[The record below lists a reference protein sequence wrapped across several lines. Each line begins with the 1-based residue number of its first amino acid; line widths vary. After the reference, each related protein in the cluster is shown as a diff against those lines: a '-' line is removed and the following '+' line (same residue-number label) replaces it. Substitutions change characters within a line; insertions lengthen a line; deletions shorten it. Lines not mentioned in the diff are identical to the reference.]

1 MIFVGSPFLCF
12 EALTNRDLDGVW
24 DENIESLGPYAHAHT
39 NLTEIHQGL
48 ELLWR
53 NNINPERVV
62 MGLGFYGRSESNHL
76 T

>member
-1 MIFVGSPFLCF
+1 MRFLWLV
-12 EALTNRDLDGVW
+12 ADSATDGVW
-24 DENIESLGPYAHAHT
+24 DQDIEALGPHALAHT

-62 MGLGFYGRSESNHL
+62 LGLGFYGRSGLQIIESL
-76 T
+76 